1 MTISSLDQFIAAASQ
16 RLSLLKTASRT
27 SVAAIPFSV
36 FDLAGNPGAGTLAG
50 TSTTAG
56 VVPTD
61 ATAGSPVINAF
72 GGGATGYIGGVTFG
86 NTVAS
91 RLRLFDL
98 LWKGGAYAFNAAV
111 TLSGQPSYASR
122 VLGGTDF
129 TNTEIW
135 LEAVT
140 AFTGNQSIQVTYT
153 NQDGVTGRTTG
164 TIATGV
170 APIVGRMLQL
180 PLQAG
185 DTGVQKIES
194 VTSTVSTAGTFNVL
208 VMRRLWE
215 GRCRLANDGDTHDLL
230 KTGMPQIFADS
241 ALFLQVVADGTA
253 TGIPEIQLEV
263 VNG

>member
-1 MTISSLDQFIAAASQ
+1 MPIISLDQYIAAESQ
-16 RLSLLKTASRT
+16 PVGLLKTASRA

-61 ATAGSPVINAF
+61 ATAGHPTINAF
-72 GGGATGYIGGVTFG
+72 GVGALGYIGNVTFG

-91 RLRLFDL
+91 RMRLFDL

-111 TLSGQPSYASR
+111 ALSAQPSYAGR

-135 LEAVT
+135 LETVT
-140 AFTGNQSIQVTYT
+140 AFTGNQSIAVTYT

-170 APIVGRMLQL
+170 APTVGRMLRL

-194 VTSTVSTAGTFNVL
+194 VTSTVATVGTFNVL

-215 GRCRLANDGDTHDLL
+215 GRCRLANDGDTHDFL

-241 ALFLQVVADGTA
+241 ALFLQVIADGTA
-253 TGIPEIQLEV
+253 TGIPELQFEL

>member
-1 MTISSLDQFIAAASQ
+1 MTISTLDQYIAAASQ
-16 RLSLLKTASRT
+16 RVGLIKTASRP

-61 ATAGSPVINAF
+61 ATAGFPTINAF
-72 GGGATGYIGGVTFG
+72 GGGATGYIGNVTFG

-91 RLRLFDL
+91 RMRLFDL

-111 TLSGQPSYASR
+111 TLSAQPSYSGR

-135 LEAVT
+135 LECVT
-140 AFTGNQSIQVTYT
+140 AFTGNLSIAVTYT
-153 NQDGVTGRTTG
+153 NQDGVAGRTTG

-170 APIVGRMLQL
+170 APTVGRMLQL

-194 VTSTVSTAGTFNVL
+194 VTSTVATVGTFNVL

-215 GRCRLANDGDTHDLL
+215 GRCRLANDGDTHDFL

-241 ALFLQVVADGTA
+241 ALFLQVIADITA
-253 TGIPEIQLEV
+253 TGIPEVQLEI